1 MDNEECDIVNTTG
14 TCLSWINCTSTGYI
28 ANWTEQ
34 SCQPEPVKRYKH
46 LMLTSLGIVGIVDI
60 SLNLLVLST
69 FLYLYFCKDRIK
81 QKFYREFSL
90 TNNPLI
96 ILVSHLCFCDLLYAF
111 VGVPSYVWVNSM
123 KCPVILNNWYSFLV
137 WFTPMGTFLYHMTSV
152 ALLSSSET
160 L

>member
-1 MDNEECDIVNTTG
+1 MMDNEECDIVNTTG

-111 VGVPSYVWVNSM
+111 VGVPSYV
-123 KCPVILNNWYSFLV
+123 
-137 WFTPMGTFLYHMTSV
+137 
-152 ALLSSSET
+152 
-160 L
+160 